1 MDDQR
6 TDKDNAA
13 KGRDDPTDLA
23 EMEQAENFQRFA
35 QPLPPRVQKP
45 LPVKSIT
52 AEGQHPHKETRR
64 ERKTFQIDQG
74 QGTLEISAAV
84 IAAIVR
90 EEGPRVDGVVEIIGR
105 TLRNKLRKLFWSG
118 RIADGVYVEKNDNLL
133 HMEVT
138 LAVRYG
144 VNIPSLAEQ
153 VRARLAEKIEL
164 ITGYRVVTIN
174 VVVDRIVVM
183 PETKQGESQ

>member
-1 MDDQR
+1 MNNQR
-6 TDKDNAA
+6 TDKADAA
-13 KGRDDPTDLA
+13 KGRDDPTELA

-35 QPLPPRVQKP
+35 QALKPPRVEKP
-45 LPVKSIT
+45 LPASKP
-52 AEGQHPHKETRR
+52 AETRPHKETRR

-90 EEGPRVDGVVEIIGR
+90 EEGPRVDGVVDILGKGVK
-105 TLRNKLRKLFWSG
+105 NKLRKLFWTG

-144 VNIPSLAEQ
+144 VNIPTLAEH
-153 VRARLAEKIEL
+153 VRTRLAEKIEL

-174 VVVDRIVVM
+174 VVVDRIVVA
-183 PETKQGESQ
+183 PETK